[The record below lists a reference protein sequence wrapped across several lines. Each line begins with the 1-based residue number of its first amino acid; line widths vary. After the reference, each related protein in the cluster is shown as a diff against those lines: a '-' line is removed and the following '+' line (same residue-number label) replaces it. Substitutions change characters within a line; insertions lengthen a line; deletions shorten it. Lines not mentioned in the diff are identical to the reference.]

1 MKELI
6 QLVKV
11 MLVEKKLIMLSI
23 LLGFI
28 AAISSV
34 GLLGSGGYLISQAA
48 LHPPL
53 YTLTVTIILVRFF
66 GLTRA
71 ASRYAERY
79 FSHKA
84 TFSIL
89 GRLRVYFYDKIEPLA
104 PALFSS
110 YRSGDLLSRVVADVE
125 KLQFFFLRVFYPPL
139 VMVVVFITTGIII
152 YTFSVAMAVVL
163 LLGFLIVGVALPI
176 IFTYFTENI
185 GSNLRQKRSQL
196 SVEITEYLFGFTDLR
211 TNLRLSEKKNTIEK
225 VSDELINEQEKDGVV
240 SGSGESVSLTL
251 AYLTAWV
258 VLVIGVIYVD
268 RGTLDGVFL
277 AMLVLVTL
285 TVFESATPMAAIP
298 GHMEES
304 KVASRR
310 LFQITKQEE
319 KPPKKAE
326 VSPGIQTD
334 QPLKVKFQN
343 VSFTYPNAWRKAL
356 KNVSFQVNEKRKI
369 AIVGASG
376 SGKSSLFNL
385 LLKFYEGY
393 EGEISLGNHCLHE
406 FREEEARSLFSV
418 VSQENHF
425 FNDTVR
431 ANLLLAK
438 PEATDDEL
446 LNVLSNVSLSHLS
459 LDDVLIEKGLS
470 LSGGERQRL
479 AIARMILKDAPIVLL
494 DEPTTGL
501 DSITEK
507 EIQSVLWPHL
517 EQKTVILIT
526 HRLVRLEKMDD
537 IIVLDKGE
545 VCEQGSYDE
554 LIGQKGPFYDLKR
567 LELEKVM

>member
-1 MKELI
+1 MKELL

-11 MLVEKKLIMLSI
+11 MLAEKKLIMLSI

-34 GLLGSGGYLISQAA
+34 GLLGTGGYLISQAA

-53 YTLTVTIILVRFF
+53 YTLTLTIIFVRFF
-66 GLTRA
+66 GLSRA

-163 LLGFLIVGVALPI
+163 LVGFLIVGFALPI
-176 IFTYFTENI
+176 VFTYLTENI
-185 GSNLRQKRSQL
+185 GFNLRQKRSQL
-196 SVEITEYLFGFTDLR
+196 SVEITEYLFGFTDLK
-211 TNLRLSEKKNTIEK
+211 TNLRLRDKKGTIEK
-225 VSDELINEQEKDGVV
+225 VSDELIHEQEKDGILA
-240 SGSGESVSLTL
+240 GRGESLSLL
-251 AYLTAWV
+251 VAYVTAWG
-258 VLVIGVIYVD
+258 VLLVGVIYVEQ
-268 RGTLDGVFL
+268 GALDGVLL
-277 AMLVLVTL
+277 AMIVLITL

-298 GHMEES
+298 GHLEES
-304 KVASRR
+304 RVASKR
-310 LFQITKQEE
+310 LFHITHQKV
-319 KPPKKAE
+319 KPSDIE
-326 VSPGIQTD
+326 HVSLGVPTD
-334 QPLKVKFQN
+334 QPVKITFQN
-343 VSFTYPNAWRKAL
+343 VNFAYPNVERKAL
-356 KNVSFQVNEKRKI
+356 KNINFQVNEKKKV

-385 LLKFYEGY
+385 LLKYYKDYKGQ
-393 EGEISLGNHCLHE
+393 ILLGDHCLRT
-406 FREEEARSLFSV
+406 FSEEEARSLFAV

-438 PEATDDEL
+438 PNATEEEL
-446 LNVLSNVSLSHLS
+446 INVLRDVSLSQLS

-479 AIARMILKDAPIVLL
+479 AIARMTLKNAPVLLL

-501 DSITEK
+501 DSLTEK
-507 EIQSVLWPHL
+507 EVLSVLWPHL
-517 EQKTVILIT
+517 EQKSVIFIT
-526 HRLVRLEKMDD
+526 HRLVGLEKMDE
-537 IIVLDKGE
+537 IFVLDKGE
-545 VCEQGSYDE
+545 ILEQGSYNE
-554 LIGQKGPFYDLKR
+554 LIEQKGPFYQLKQ
-567 LELEKVM
+567 LELEKIV